1 MTPDSIFELI
11 DRYVASAAVGAAME
25 HKLFWLL
32 DERPLTVREV
42 AKATGVPEE
51 RCHPWLEMIVELG
64 LLDRG
69 ADGYSTSIAARQAI
83 NDAFSSE
90 TWAYLAREAR
100 ERFPA
105 VRDLAVQLTE
115 PGTPWEAQG
124 LVRPDYLAKMID
136 DPKRASEFTQMLYEV
151 HLPLAEQVADLVPL
165 DGSERLLDVGGGS
178 GVVSLAMLRCNPNLE
193 AVVVDIANV
202 CAAGQEIAD
211 AAGLAGRIGYQ
222 TLDFMAED
230 LPSGFDAIV
239 YCDVGIYTEGLF
251 RKFFASLNPGGRL
264 IIVGKFGEESGLAH
278 PSRAHW
284 ALLASLSGNA
294 TTPQTSGDIQRML
307 RASGFGG
314 SEAAGLSAV
323 GPRWAS
329 GWTLVIAET

>member
-42 AKATGVPEE
+42 AEATGVPEE

-69 ADGYSTSIAARQAI
+69 ADGYSTSVAARQAV

-115 PGTPWEAQG
+115 RGTPWEAQG
-124 LVRPDYLAKMID
+124 LVRPDYLIKMID
-136 DPKRASEFTQMLYEV
+136 NPQRASEFTQMLYEV
-151 HLPLAEQVADLVPL
+151 HLPLAEQIADIVPT
-165 DGSERLLDVGGGS
+165 DGFERLLDVGGGS
-178 GVVSLAMLRCNPNLE
+178 GVVSLAMLRRNPELE

-202 CAAGQEIAD
+202 CAAGEKIAE
-211 AAGLAGRIGYQ
+211 AVGLAERIGYQ
-222 TLDFMAED
+222 PLDFMTED
-230 LPSGFDAIV
+230 LPSGFDVIV
-239 YCDVGIYTEGLF
+239 YCDVGVYTDDLF
-251 RKFFASLNPGGRL
+251 RKFSASLNAGGRL
-264 IIVGKFGEESGLAH
+264 IVVGKFGEETGLAH
-278 PSRAHW
+278 PRHCRAMRRH
-284 ALLASLSGNA
+284 
-294 TTPQTSGDIQRML
+294 L
-307 RASGFGG
+307 R
-314 SEAAGLSAV
+314 L
-323 GPRWAS
+323 P
-329 GWTLVIAET
+329 